1 MATPLAAAA
10 AGAASSASSSDDG
23 GLNWPG
29 DGDRI
34 RTCEA
39 CGHASAPASSV
50 EAVAPRAWKKV
61 LYEAQPY
68 ADNYIP
74 ESFLSSAIMNANV
87 QHFSFLDMVRES
99 GAINTVV
106 SHVSAPL
113 SLTSVFLCL
122 MEQPTLTS
130 TSCVCLLPGPCAV
143 SVCVCVC
150 VCLGEQ
156 VKETCPVT
164 QQVAI
169 VALFHF
175 VYMRC
180 QSEMMGPS
188 SLIVVDLC
196 LFLFGYTV
204 CAILRWMYPRL
215 VGEKDTEAEFLEY
228 FASLKK
234 TAGSEGDATPFK
246 ATTGLDVLGGVNAA
260 STGNGGSMMTMANAV
275 TPPAVVSTAS
285 SNPSVAS
292 TAAGS
297 AAASGAGV
305 AMAAGAVS
313 SSTSTSAV
321 AAVAADT
328 VASAA
333 PVASHPTVS
342 TVVVTPGPIMSLA
355 PVGAGGA
362 WGILLSMLPNCCIG
376 VFVTMASFVDA
387 AARIFVFCGV
397 VHTLSPILK
406 TLTQSFSD
414 DTIFSLTGLFSTLH
428 ITLFDYD
435 GICATAPDFSGT
447 TSLNAAIF
455 SSVLLASRLSSS
467 LHVFAFICFAF
478 ELFAGAPIVL
488 AAVKRASNNGWV
500 HWLGT
505 LLLTCLALW
514 ALTTMSAVLSL
525 TYVIVVILVTFVCPA
540 GLKYYQRYKN
550 EIQGPWDYDDRKE
563 LDEL

>member
-1 MATPLAAAA
+1 
-10 AGAASSASSSDDG
+10 
-23 GLNWPG
+23 
-29 DGDRI
+29 
-34 RTCEA
+34 
-39 CGHASAPASSV
+39 
-50 EAVAPRAWKKV
+50 
-61 LYEAQPY
+61 
-68 ADNYIP
+68 
-74 ESFLSSAIMNANV
+74 
-87 QHFSFLDMVRES
+87 
-99 GAINTVV
+99 
-106 SHVSAPL
+106 
-113 SLTSVFLCL
+113 
-122 MEQPTLTS
+122 
-130 TSCVCLLPGPCAV
+130 
-143 SVCVCVC
+143 
-150 VCLGEQ
+150 
-156 VKETCPVT
+156 
-164 QQVAI
+164 VAI

-188 SLIVVDLC
+188 SLIVVDVC

-204 CAILRWMYPRL
+204 CAILRWMYPQL

-228 FASLKK
+228 FASLK
-234 TAGSEGDATPFK
+234 TAAASEGDATLFK
-246 ATTGLDVLGGVNAA
+246 SPLPATGPDTSGGHTVA
-260 STGNGGSMMTMANAV
+260 STGNSGSMMTMANAV

-292 TAAGS
+292 AAAGS
-297 AAASGAGV
+297 SAASGAG
-305 AMAAGAVS
+305 AATAAGAVS
-313 SSTSTSAV
+313 ASASSSAT
-321 AAVAADT
+321 AAAAADT
-328 VASAA
+328 AATAA
-333 PVASHPTVS
+333 PVVSHPTVA
-342 TVVVTPGPIMSLA
+342 TLVVTPGPIMSLA

-435 GICATAPDFSGT
+435 AICATAPDFSGT

-455 SSVLLASRLSSS
+455 SSVLLASRLTSS

-525 TYVIVVILVTFVCPA
+525 TYVIVVMLVTFVCPA